1 MYLAQLVLKPASIF
15 FFLMIIKQIWL
26 LTGDSIKD
34 NLNSNN
40 IITTPSLLE
49 SQINLGDES
58 GKLIEETKSS
68 KQKEK

>member
-1 MYLAQLVLKPASIF
+1 
-15 FFLMIIKQIWL
+15 MIIKQIWL

-40 IITTPSLLE
+40 IVPTPSLLE